1 MPRSSE
7 PRGPVVPVIGG
18 GPAGMSCALS
28 LHNYGLFPLII
39 EKESAL
45 GGMARMSPYPNEWLL
60 GQRGKTGR
68 ENAADFAAHIRELGV
83 ESRLGLT
90 PQRLRRQEQ
99 HWRLD
104 LAGEPAARSLSAP
117 AIVIATGTRF
127 AGEEW
132 LDGVANARRMMAAG
146 RLHLGATAVGYGVPA
161 RLATA
166 MWSGV
171 VLLAAGHP
179 TAEAAEVE
187 AQAGFRLRRRH
198 PLESPAVRH
207 VDADERPRDRI
218 AHHPRLVRQH
228 RDRERD
234 L

>member
-83 ESRLGLT
+83 ETWLGVT
-90 PQRLRRQEQ
+90 PQRVCRQEQ
-99 HWRLD
+99 HWHID
-104 LAGEPAARSLSAP
+104 LASEPATRSVSA
-117 AIVIATGTRF
+117 AAVVIATGTRF

-132 LDGVANARRMMAAG
+132 LDGVANALRIMAAG
-146 RLHLGATAVGYGVPA
+146 RLQLGATAVGEQGADLGSHVA
-161 RLATA
+161 VIGGGDNAFDVSRMLAERGMRVTVIMRSKSPKA
-166 MWSGV
+166 QP
-171 VLLAAGHP
+171 LLIA
-179 TAEAAEVE
+179 
-187 AQAGFRLRRRH
+187 RLRRY
-198 PLESPAVRH
+198 
-207 VDADERPRDRI
+207 
-218 AHHPRLVRQH
+218 
-228 RDRERD
+228 
-234 L
+234 